1 MQPEGKFCQSCGM
14 PLIKKEDHG
23 TEADHTQSEK
33 YCHYCYKDGKFT
45 GPDITQEEMIEISA
59 KGWAES
65 DPSFNLG
72 KHVGEI
78 KAWCEAAKNGAKKM
92 SLSNPFYHLHQRVH
106 NKESGTILP

>member
-23 TEADHTQSEK
+23 TETDQTQSEK

-45 GPDITQEEMIEISA
+45 GPDITQEEMVEISA

-65 DPSFNLG
+65 DPNLSYD
-72 KHVGEI
+72 
-78 KAWCEAAKNGAKKM
+78 EAKTQMKMFIPYLERWKKN
-92 SLSNPFYHLHQRVH
+92 
-106 NKESGTILP
+106 

>member
-23 TEADHTQSEK
+23 TEADHIQSEK

-65 DPSFNLG
+65 DPNVSYD
-72 KHVGEI
+72 
-78 KAWCEAAKNGAKKM
+78 EAKTQMKMFIPHLERWKKN
-92 SLSNPFYHLHQRVH
+92 
-106 NKESGTILP
+106 

>member
-45 GPDITQEEMIEISA
+45 GPDTTQEEMVEISA

-65 DPSFNLG
+65 DPNVSY
-72 KHVGEI
+72 E
-78 KAWCEAAKNGAKKM
+78 EAKTHMKTFIPYLERWKKN
-92 SLSNPFYHLHQRVH
+92 
-106 NKESGTILP
+106 